1 MKKLIVLLLLSMIIV
16 SGCTF
21 FTSAPG
27 TYKYGEFEIT
37 RVKQGGYTG
46 YSTKVFINDGSTPT
60 YINTRHDPK
69 SLENIKVGNNVR
81 ESLLTKKEIF
91 LHISN
96 ENLTGFTTVAG
107 LEFNNLM
114 ERFYSIP
121 VKYEENKFSCDDVN
135 EIIGIVE
142 LQLGDT
148 TEVFVKNNCVILQG
162 QTEQDLVRSADRV
175 IFFLLGIMKE

>member
-1 MKKLIVLLLLSMIIV
+1 MKKIIIFVLGLLLL

-37 RVKQGGYTG
+37 KVKEGGYTG
-46 YSTKVFINDGSTPT
+46 YVTKVFINNNQNPT

-69 SLENIKVGNNVR
+69 SLEDINIQDNVR
-81 ESLLTKKEIF
+81 ELLLTKKELY
-91 LHISN
+91 LHIN
-96 ENLTGFTTVAG
+96 DENMTGFTTVAG

-135 EIIGIVE
+135 NTVGVVE
-142 LQLGDT
+142 LQLGASTRIFTKD
-148 TEVFVKNNCVILQG
+148 NCVVLQG
-162 QTEQDLVRSADRV
+162 STEKDIIRASDRV